1 MWEKQDKTWASESEA
16 RKKLMED
23 VLNTLGDQTKA
34 KLKEKEKR
42 VDEILLEKKILQ
54 ENIEKLNIDVENE
67 QKRQIEKKEMFVE
80 DLDAQIEEKDKL
92 SKKEKGDEKKSDR
105 LRVEMLWDQRVRDK
119 NELAQR
125 LSKWTFD
132 STDK

>member
-1 MWEKQDKTWASESEA
+1 MFIS
-16 RKKLMED
+16 
-23 VLNTLGDQTKA
+23 
-34 KLKEKEKR
+34 EKEKR

-80 DLDAQIEEKDKL
+80 DLDAQIEEKGKL
-92 SKKEKGDEKKSDR
+92 STKEKGDEKKSDR

-119 NELAQR
+119 NEMAQR

-132 STDK
+132 STDQTVTAVRLVLLYCNLVILF